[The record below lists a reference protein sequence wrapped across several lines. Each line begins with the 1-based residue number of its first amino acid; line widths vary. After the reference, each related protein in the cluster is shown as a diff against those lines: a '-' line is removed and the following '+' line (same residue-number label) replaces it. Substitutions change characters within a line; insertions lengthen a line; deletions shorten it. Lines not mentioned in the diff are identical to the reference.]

1 MDIDFLEGLKMN
13 FFDGFMSVIQIDDK
27 SACYSDITRT
37 RFFVMPLSVARY
49 IVNAYKTSP
58 ARGYG
63 LISLYMQLHGV

>member
-1 MDIDFLEGLKMN
+1 MD
-13 FFDGFMSVIQIDDK
+13 FFDGFMSVIQIDNK
-27 SACYSDITRT
+27 SACYSDITHT

-49 IVNAYKTSP
+49 IVNAYKTNS